1 MSKGFRESFDEGLG
15 ATRWAFFKSLPFMLV
30 VTLIFLAVSAV
41 ISTLYMLGHT
51 VVERKVF
58 ENSFQ
63 RTAGL
68 KERLAT
74 DEAVLVGLRA
84 QLSNPNLDQN
94 TRTNLEAQAAAIR
107 VRIDTTRRLMK

>member
-1 MSKGFRESFDEGLG
+1 MSKEFREGFNKGMRE
-15 ATRWAFFKSLPFMLV
+15 TRWVFFRSLPL
-30 VTLIFLAVSAV
+30 TLMIVFIFLAISAA
-41 ISTLYMLGHT
+41 ISTLYMVGHT

-74 DEAVLVGLRA
+74 DEAALVELRA
-84 QLSNPNLDQN
+84 KLSNPNLDQN

-107 VRIDTTRRLMK
+107 VRIETTRRLMK